1 MVGLEVSG
9 SIQTHF
15 LGMQQSCALVTGS
28 MCKLLKYLSRSELGS
43 HLGLIFSSLHVLD
56 LNCRQDV
63 VGPPRVPG
71 IWYLLTFIRALSVLG
86 SRANRAPDQPLKFQ
100 VTYAASLVKMVL
112 FLSAL
117 LDSSTNKSC
126 FVGEHLQDATNKD
139 SMGFYAQSCSSL
151 LYFCRCQYHTSEVR
165 WEFGL
170 IPCFSFILELSFL
183 RERVQLFSKDN
194 DYSPEFP
201 LLALFYLFQKT
212 WCFKSVGWQLGSV
225 HSSSLKQECFSVW
238 VWNSC
243 SW

>member
-1 MVGLEVSG
+1 MIFFKLDFYMVGLEVSG

-56 LNCRQDV
+56 LNCRQDM
-63 VGPPRVPG
+63 VGPPWVPG
-71 IWYLLTFIRALSVLG
+71 IWYLLTFIHALSVLG

-139 SMGFYAQSCSSL
+139 PMGFYVQSDSSL

-165 WEFGL
+165 
-170 IPCFSFILELSFL
+170 
-183 RERVQLFSKDN
+183 
-194 DYSPEFP
+194 
-201 LLALFYLFQKT
+201 
-212 WCFKSVGWQLGSV
+212 
-225 HSSSLKQECFSVW
+225 
-238 VWNSC
+238 
-243 SW
+243 